1 METTCEAQGSQKWR
15 NKKPGGSHDSQLH
28 QHFTNLCHLGQRYTS
43 KEIIDI
49 LNTNAL
55 EKFCDLS
62 SPWKLSVSKSLLT
75 NICKIIFQAYTLSM
89 VCSLYQGS
97 KKRNNEGVS
106 KISEGGELVKLV
118 KAGSIKGQKVGI
130 VEGEELGGGEE
141 SGGAGKDSS
150 C

>member
-1 METTCEAQGSQKWR
+1 
-15 NKKPGGSHDSQLH
+15 
-28 QHFTNLCHLGQRYTS
+28 
-43 KEIIDI
+43 
-49 LNTNAL
+49 
-55 EKFCDLS
+55 
-62 SPWKLSVSKSLLT
+62 
-75 NICKIIFQAYTLSM
+75 M

-106 KISEGGELVKLV
+106 KISEGGEGELVKLV

>member
-15 NKKPGGSHDSQLH
+15 NKKPCGSHDSQFH
-28 QHFTNLCHLGQRYTS
+28 QHLTNLGHLGQRYTC
-43 KEIIDI
+43 KQIIDI

-75 NICKIIFQAYTLSM
+75 NLCKIIFQEYRLSM

-106 KISEGGELVKLV
+106 KISEGGERELVKLV
-118 KAGSIKGQKVGI
+118 KVGSIKVGI

>member
-1 METTCEAQGSQKWR
+1 M
-15 NKKPGGSHDSQLH
+15 
-28 QHFTNLCHLGQRYTS
+28 
-43 KEIIDI
+43 
-49 LNTNAL
+49 
-55 EKFCDLS
+55 
-62 SPWKLSVSKSLLT
+62 
-75 NICKIIFQAYTLSM
+75 
-89 VCSLYQGS
+89 YQGS

-106 KISEGGELVKLV
+106 KISKGGELVKLVKLV